1 MFTNRVIGLWIK
13 NIGGRVV
20 RFAHGTSS
28 CFFYETDIPSSII
41 ELFPSTDFIFPTKKF
56 MNFVKSL
63 GNGKDKM
70 LSVILITP
78 MVKKNL

>member
-56 MNFVKSL
+56 EFL
-63 GNGKDKM
+63 
-70 LSVILITP
+70 
-78 MVKKNL
+78 